1 MKYLRNHII
10 LTLAA
15 AGLLS
20 PCTALAQSGD
30 KKEKNKDLLESTNWR
45 KWAPDPAPFLS
56 PEETA
61 KGFKVAPGFRVEL
74 VAAAPMIKDPV
85 FAEFDLEGRLW
96 VCEFQSYMMNVEG
109 SGEHDPISRIQVLE
123 DTDGD
128 GRMDKATT
136 FLDNIVNPRS
146 LSIVKGGALV
156 ALGTGKLIFAEDTDG
171 DLEADKRTPLIDFAT
186 AAMDNIEHAE
196 NSLHFA
202 IDNWMYNSKSQRR
215 LQWRDGQIIESP
227 TVARGQWG
235 MSSDAFGRLYY
246 NGNSTWFLSDSEIY
260 DGQYPKAST
269 PDNAVYAIRPNTAIN
284 RAYRP
289 NTLQKDGRINRVTS
303 VSGLAVHSDGAFGTE
318 WEGAVFSFSPGT
330 NTVAAFKPDS
340 IMPAT
345 SKFKHILYPDEKW
358 TKREFL
364 ASTDERFRP
373 VNGSFGPD
381 GCLYI
386 VDMNRGIIQDKVY
399 LTSYLRRQSEEREL
413 DKHIGKGRIWRVV
426 PEDHQP
432 VAAPQGLVEGLSHP
446 YLWWRLHSQ
455 KRIVEEQRTDLVAGL
470 VKLASE
476 GSPKAKQHAMW
487 ALAGLGSLSKEVIS
501 NNSQDADWFVKM
513 TALRLA
519 GEAHGD
525 ESLFPPE
532 LKSTAAQLTESS
544 APVLAKYAQTLIS
557 TGYPKRNSSV
567 YKDKVP
573 AWVKQDAALQKSY
586 NSGMKTYGQFCSAC
600 HQPDG
605 NGMANIAPT
614 LVKSDWVTG
623 EPGALIGV
631 AVHGLSGPIHIN
643 GKLAKNIPPVMP
655 GHGFLK
661 DQQLSDALTYVR
673 NAWGNKADAISAD
686 QVKTYRDQNAERA
699 APWTE
704 AELRGVKNA
713 STSSSS
719 SEATDLFA
727 SGDFSA
733 WTSVKG
739 GPVEKG
745 WRIED
750 GVIQRHA
757 MGGDIITKESY
768 KDFELSFEWKIS
780 EAGNSG
786 VKYRTKGNLGLEY
799 QVLDDQNHRDR
810 KIANHRAASMYELI
824 AAPDDKPLK
833 PVGEWNHGRIVARGN
848 HLEHWLNGVKVV
860 ELEYGSDDWNERF
873 QKSKYSKRQY
883 KNKNEGFGSWEG
895 PILLQDHQDPAWFRN
910 LIIKK
915 LN

>member
-1 MKYLRNHII
+1 MKRFQTYSISTVI
-10 LTLAA
+10 LTS
-15 AGLLS
+15 LLLPTLS
-20 PCTALAQSGD
+20 LAQNGD
-30 KKEKNKDLLESTNWR
+30 KKEKNKDLLSSTNWR
-45 KWAPDPAPFLS
+45 KWAPNPAPFLT
-56 PEETA
+56 PDETA

-74 VAAAPMIKDPV
+74 VAESPMIKDPV

-96 VCEFQSYMMNVEG
+96 VCEFQSYMMNAAG
-109 SGEHDPISRIQVLE
+109 TGEHDPISRVQVLE

-136 FLDNIVNPRS
+136 FLDKVVNPRS
-146 LSIVKGGALV
+146 VSIVKGGALV
-156 ALGTGKLIFAEDTDG
+156 SMGNGKLIFAEDTDG
-171 DLEADKRTPLIDFAT
+171 DLVADKRTPLIDFAT
-186 AAMDNIEHAE
+186 AAPNNIEHAE
-196 NSLHFA
+196 NGLHFA

-215 LQWRDGQIIESP
+215 LQWRGGQIIEGDTKP
-227 TVARGQWG
+227 RGQWG
-235 MSSDAFGRLYY
+235 MGSDAHGRLYY
-246 NGNSTWFLSDSEIY
+246 NSNSVWFQSDSEIY
-260 DGQYPKAST
+260 DQQYAKVGAPT
-269 PDNAVYAIRPNTAIN
+269 NEVFAVRTNTAVN
-284 RAYRP
+284 RGYRP
-289 NTLQKDGRINRVTS
+289 GMILNDGRIKRVTAC
-303 VSGLAVHSDGAFGTE
+303 SGLAVHSDGAYGEEWQGTIFG
-318 WEGAVFSFSPGT
+318 FSPAS
-330 NTVAAFKPDS
+330 NTVGAFKPNAP
-340 IMPAT
+340 MPAT
-345 SKFKHILYPDEKW
+345 SKYKHLVYSDETW

-386 VDMNRGIIQDKVY
+386 VDMNRGIIQDKLF

-432 VAAPQGLVEGLSHP
+432 VAAPQGLIEGLSHP

-455 KRIVEEQRTDLVAGL
+455 KCIVEEQHTDLVADL

-476 GSPKAKQHAMW
+476 GSPKAKPHAMW
-487 ALAGLGSLSKEVIS
+487 ALAGLDSLDGDIIS
-501 NNSQDADWFVKM
+501 SNLADEDWFVKM

-519 GEAHGD
+519 GEAAGSD
-525 ESLFPPE
+525 ATFPTE
-532 LKSTAAQLTESS
+532 LKAS
-544 APVLAKYAQTLIS
+544 AEKLSKSNVSVLANYAKTLI
-557 TGYPKRNSSV
+557 TKGYPNRSSGV
-567 YKDKVP
+567 YKDKV
-573 AWVKQDAALQKSY
+573 ATWVKKDSALKKSY
-586 NSGMKTYGQFCSAC
+586 TEGQKTYGQFCAAC

-623 EPGALIGV
+623 ESGTLIGV

-661 DQQLSDALTYVR
+661 DQQLADALTYVR

-686 QVKTYRDQNAERA
+686 QVKTYREKNADRA

-704 AELRGVKNA
+704 AELRGKSQA
-713 STSSSS
+713 AATPST
-719 SEATDLFA
+719 ENATDLIA

-733 WTSVKG
+733 WTTVKG
-739 GPVEKG
+739 GPVDKG
-745 WRIED
+745 WKIED
-750 GVIQRHA
+750 GIIHRHSK
-757 MGGDIITKESY
+757 GGDIITKESY

-780 EAGNSG
+780 KAGNSG
-786 VKYRTKGNLGLEY
+786 VKYRTKGSLGLEY
-799 QVLDDQNHRDR
+799 QVLDDIDHRDR
-810 KIANHRAASMYELI
+810 KIDNHRAASMYEII

-833 PVGEWNHGRIVARGN
+833 PVGEWNHGRIVAKGN
-848 HLEHWLNGVKVV
+848 HIEHWLNGVKVV
-860 ELEYGSDDWNERF
+860 EIEYGSENWKTRF
-873 QKSKYSKRQY
+873 NKSKYSKRHY

-910 LIIKK
+910 LKIKR
-915 LN
+915 L